1 MSPEGGDG
9 TYTARAPFLELTR
22 EEKDFIRNLLGQL
35 QIRPAQPDAEEVVRL
50 VRSILQKIEPEA

>member
-1 MSPEGGDG
+1 MSPEGQDG
-9 TYTARAPFLELTR
+9 TYGVRAPFLELTR